1 MRESSIESICIF
13 GSVARESADEHS
25 DRDVLVVAESPH
37 RRKELG
43 NCWKE
48 KGWSVASFSPRR
60 FQRMVDKGSLF
71 VQHLKLESRM
81 VEDEAGWL
89 AETLERAVPKKSYEF
104 DAMASVN
111 LARPIERFN
120 PGLQLSEVPL
130 SADLAYVAVRNFGIC
145 YLADR
150 DRLSFDYSRIV
161 DLLGKEFCLSSVETE
176 LLLSLRAAKSCYR
189 KEGACAQSSLGS
201 VGALSSILS
210 KFFLRKPLHA
220 IDPRSPV
227 RDLGCGY
234 STLRDFEASVIAR
247 LGRLP
252 SESDIQSMGLE
263 TIWRWVTQPREYTWQ
278 VRNFAA
284 LELGKGIE
292 GSVFR

>member
-1 MRESSIESICIF
+1 MKESSVESVCIF
-13 GSVARESADEHS
+13 GSMARDSADEYS
-25 DRDVLVVAESPH
+25 DRDVLVIAESPH

-43 NCWKE
+43 ECWKE
-48 KGWSVASFSPRR
+48 RGWSVASFSPRR
-60 FQRMVDKGSLF
+60 FQRMIDIGSLF
-71 VQHLKLESRM
+71 VQHLKLEGRM
-81 VEDEAGWL
+81 VEDETGWL
-89 AETLERAVPKKSYEF
+89 AETLKRAVPKKSYEF
-104 DAMASVN
+104 DAMVSVN

-120 PGLQLSEVPL
+120 PGFQLSQIPL

-150 DRLSFDYSRIV
+150 DRLSFDYSKIV
-161 DLLGKEFCLSSVETE
+161 DLLGKDFCLSSVEIE
-176 LLLSLRAAKSCYR
+176 LLLSLRTVKSCYR
-189 KEGACAQSSLGS
+189 KEGACVQAIGSIESLN
-201 VGALSSILS
+201 SILS
-210 KFFLRKPLHA
+210 KFFLKKPLRT

-263 TIWRWVTQPREYTWQ
+263 KIWRWVKQPREYTWH
-278 VRNFAA
+278 VRNFTAS
-284 LELGKGIE
+284 EVGKGIA
-292 GSVFR
+292 GSVFG